1 MRISKILARTGLYF
15 LAKNSAIC
23 LIKVK
28 YHCWTHLTCYKN
40 NETHFHN
47 DCIHSLPKWQKRR
60 WLLSVLI
67 CGKISAWEIC
77 PHPPAWRQPVEITR
91 PTNMIHFMAF
101 VATTPVR
108 DRWQRQTLFFFSII
122 IFRLEQEEKSKSDLN
137 KGEKSEPHLTKK
149 MTRYS
154 CLVFGHS
161 LIFEQPHQSKNLG
174 TVCVFRT
181 AWECNQGVWS
191 PF

>member
-1 MRISKILARTGLYF
+1 M
-15 LAKNSAIC
+15 
-23 LIKVK
+23 
-28 YHCWTHLTCYKN
+28 
-40 NETHFHN
+40 
-47 DCIHSLPKWQKRR
+47 
-60 WLLSVLI
+60 LI

-91 PTNMIHFMAF
+91 PTNMIYFMAF
-101 VATTPVR
+101 IATTPVR

-191 PF
+191 NLLLGLFSCSFLALEWNIVPRHSFSRFVVGVTSGIKVKRTEAALPA

>member
-1 MRISKILARTGLYF
+1 MIAFTLFQNGK
-15 LAKNSAIC
+15 
-23 LIKVK
+23 
-28 YHCWTHLTCYKN
+28 
-40 NETHFHN
+40 
-47 DCIHSLPKWQKRR
+47 KRR

-101 VATTPVR
+101 VVRTLVR

-191 PF
+191 NLLLGLFSCSFSVGNETLCLVTASLALSLVSHLG